1 MAITHADFFR
11 MVQPLLAGED
21 CTIHEDGVS
30 IRRGDAS
37 IDIRLGPEGR
47 RRLGNFSLPRTQV
60 EIRLRNCPPDAAA
73 AFLAAFDTRFRR
85 GGG

>member
-11 MVQPLLAGED
+11 MVQPLLAGGD
-21 CTIHEDGVS
+21 CAIREDGVR
-30 IRRGDAS
+30 IRRGDTS

-47 RRLGNFSLPRTQV
+47 RRLGNVSLPRTQV
-60 EIRLRNCPPDAAA
+60 EIRLWNCPPDAAA

>member
-21 CTIHEDGVS
+21 CTVYEDGVS

-37 IDIRLGPEGR
+37 IDVRLGPEGR
-47 RRLGNFSLPRTQV
+47 RRLGNVSLPRTQV
-60 EIRLRNCPPDAAA
+60 EIRLRDCPPDAAA